1 MSDRGFKK
9 HFDGR
14 RFYNPDAHQV
24 RGFLDVLR
32 WKLSSRPE
40 SSPEFVS
47 DVEQSTPPRRVEGS
61 ELRITLVNH
70 STVLIQ
76 QGASNI
82 LTGPNLVG
90 KSQSCVLVRPEAP
103 SNTWSANG

>member
-14 RFYNPDAHQV
+14 RFYNPEARQV

-40 SSPEFVS
+40 PSPEFVS
-47 DVEQSTPPRRVEGS
+47 DVEQSTPPQRVQGN
-61 ELRITLVNH
+61 ELRI
-70 STVLIQ
+70 
-76 QGASNI
+76 
-82 LTGPNLVG
+82 
-90 KSQSCVLVRPEAP
+90 
-103 SNTWSANG
+103 